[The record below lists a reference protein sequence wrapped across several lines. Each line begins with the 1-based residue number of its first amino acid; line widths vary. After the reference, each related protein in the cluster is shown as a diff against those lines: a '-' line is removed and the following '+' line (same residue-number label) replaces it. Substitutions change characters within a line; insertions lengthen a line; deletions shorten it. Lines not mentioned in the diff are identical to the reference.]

1 MVEYQRQKEIH
12 HAFVMQ
18 AKGSQERLRRMIGVL
33 IERTDD
39 AATSEAAVQ
48 ALFAT
53 ENFLKGQLRHV
64 AMLAHEGE
72 RELD

>member
-1 MVEYQRQKEIH
+1 MIAHQRQKEIH

-18 AKGSQERLRRMIGVL
+18 ATGSQERLRRMIGALV
-33 IERTDD
+33 ERTDD

-48 ALFAT
+48 ALFAA
-53 ENFLKGQLRHV
+53 EVFLKGQLKRV
-64 AMLAHEGE
+64 TMLAHEGE

>member
-1 MVEYQRQKEIH
+1 MVDYQRQEEIH

-18 AKGSQERLRRMIGVL
+18 AKGSQERLKQMIGAL

-53 ENFLKGQLRHV
+53 ENFLKSQLRHV